1 MPSRSFKDSIEE
13 REVTYNGMLKV
24 RQFFVLQ
31 INWYVAFIKFIYLL
45 QHIVVVWIK
54 KEQVEPQ
61 SATWKGTKSKHK
73 MCSTSR
79 WKIYRL
85 WQE

>member
-31 INWYVAFIKFIYLL
+31 IN
-45 QHIVVVWIK
+45 
-54 KEQVEPQ
+54 
-61 SATWKGTKSKHK
+61 
-73 MCSTSR
+73 
-79 WKIYRL
+79 
-85 WQE
+85 